1 MIRVENLCLF
11 FGDRRI
17 LDGLCFTVARGETL
31 AVIGDSGAGKT
42 SLARLLMGLL
52 LGGPAAIRPRPG
64 FHWSGRALVGDL
76 DVLRAT
82 PRELRRFRGR
92 QAGMVT
98 QALADALNPHM
109 TLRQHL
115 REVMSLHHLP
125 GSVEDV
131 CAAWNIPAHLCDR
144 HPSGLSGGEIQRV
157 LTALAM
163 MPRPPVLILDEPT
176 ASLDFANRARAVT
189 AFHQGRESRCQ
200 VLITHDLDL
209 ARQLA
214 DRVAV
219 LKAGRIV
226 EIGKTQDILPLPD
239 RCIGPVAVAASPP
252 ACIGGQ
258 PGLHV
263 HELRH
268 SFGGVPV
275 LRDLSFH
282 VPKGGCLAILGES
295 GAGKSTLARILAGLE
310 PLQAGQIRWVSAQ
323 GARSVDL
330 APQRGAMVSQHPHRA
345 MARHF
350 TVAQVLSEA
359 LTLAGRRSGAQAGVR
374 TARDLLE
381 TVALPVSPGFLAQR
395 LATLSGGEA
404 LRLAIARALAAQPDF
419 LITDEPTAALDIT
432 AREKILNLLLRLKN
446 ERNLAMILVTH
457 DGEVAAR
464 LADDILQLPE
474 DEALQAHRVDG
485 YSA

>member
-1 MIRVENLCLF
+1 MIRVENLCLS

-42 SLARLLMGLL
+42 SLARLMMGLL
-52 LGGPAAIRPRPG
+52 PSGPAAIRPRPG

-82 PRELRRFRGR
+82 PRELRWFRGR

-125 GSVEDV
+125 GSVEGV
-131 CAAWNIPAHLCDR
+131 CVAWNIPAHLCDR
-144 HPSGLSGGEIQRV
+144 HPSGLSGGEIQRF

-163 MPRPPVLILDEPT
+163 LPRPPVLILDEPT
-176 ASLDFANRARAVT
+176 ASLDRANRARAVA
-189 AFHQGRESRCQ
+189 AFRQDRQSRCQ

-226 EIGKTQDILPLPD
+226 EIGRTQDILPLPD
-239 RCIGPVAVAASPP
+239 RCIGPVAAASPS
-252 ACIGGQ
+252 ACIGSQ

-263 HELRH
+263 HELSH

-310 PLQAGQIRWVSAQ
+310 PLQAGQIRWVSAH
-323 GARSVDL
+323 GARPVDL

-359 LTLAGRRSGAQAGVR
+359 LTLAGRRSVAQAGVH
-374 TARDLLE
+374 TAGDLLE
-381 TVALPVSPGFLAQR
+381 TVALPVSPGFLLQR
-395 LATLSGGEA
+395 TATLSGGEEH
-404 LRLAIARALAAQPDF
+404 RLAIARALAAQPDF
-419 LITDEPTAALDIT
+419 LIADEPTAALDIT
-432 AREKILNLLLRLKN
+432 AREKILNLLLRLKK

-464 LADDILQLPE
+464 LADDILQLPWGE
-474 DEALQAHRVDG
+474 TLQAHRVDG